1 MKIKTPYEKVNRV
14 RGDDETVD
22 GWKFENDLREKFFIA
37 QRKRRTPMMEVKD
50 GSRKSST
57 SHHQPTTQAD
67 YFDIYSFF
75 FLAPLT
81 LAVPRRVFCLFLR
94 CLPVG

>member
-1 MKIKTPYEKVNRV
+1 
-14 RGDDETVD
+14 VD
-22 GWKFENDLREKFFIA
+22 GWIFENELREKFFIA

-50 GSRKSST
+50 GSRKPST
-57 SHHQPTTQAD
+57 SHQPTTLAD
-67 YFDIYSFF
+67 YVDIYSFF